1 MAIKNLFTQEQI
13 NVQQGLDIVQLCL
26 KDSKIKMYYPTTFEI
41 CSGMQGAIKFAMSH
55 EGLKPKF
62 WHELNKYERADLGVP
77 LHRRYRRSSY
87 TSNFKNWKVDFE
99 GSLVVLWFDEDYFKM
114 HFSDAAFVY
123 AWLRRAAK
131 QAKHW
136 AGDRSRI
143 YNTYAKLTDA
153 EANDKILYI
162 Q

>member
-1 MAIKNLFTQEQI
+1 MLNLFKQEHV
-13 NVQQGLDIVQLCL
+13 NVQQGLDIVQLSL
-26 KDSKIKMYYPTTFEI
+26 KTSKIRMYYPTTFEI
-41 CSGMQGAIKFAMSH
+41 CSGMQGAIKFAMRH

-62 WHELNKYERADLGVP
+62 WHELNKYDRTNLSVP
-77 LHRRYRRSSY
+77 LHKGYRRSGHL
-87 TSNFKNWKVDFE
+87 SNFEKWKVDFE
-99 GSLVVLWFDEDYFKM
+99 GSLVMLTFDDEFFQL

-143 YNTYAKLTDA
+143 YNTYARLTDA
-153 EANDKILYI
+153 EEDDKALYI
-162 Q
+162 

>member
-1 MAIKNLFTQEQI
+1 MLNLFKQEQI
-13 NVQQGLDIVQLCL
+13 NVQQGLDIVQLQL
-26 KDSKIKMYYPTTFEI
+26 GSDKIRMYYPTTFEI
-41 CSGMQGAIKFAMSH
+41 CSAMQGAIKFAMTH
-55 EGLKPKF
+55 EGLRPKF
-62 WHELNKYERADLGVP
+62 WHELNKYDRANLSVP
-77 LHRRYRRSSY
+77 LHKGYRRSTY
-87 TSNFKNWKVDFE
+87 VSNFKDWEVAFE
-99 GSLVVLWFDEDYFKM
+99 GSLVVLTFDDEFYKM

-131 QAKHW
+131 ECKHW

-153 EANDKILYI
+153 EANDKVLYI